1 MISLKQNNLLELLI
15 GLLDHLFIHVLVPI
29 TGTWHL
35 LSAPLLLVLSNI
47 KIVILFIELVV
58 VLSTF
63 LRWLK
68 AMNRAS
74 GLFDTTN
81 TLFILVHISYYEI
94 IF

>member
-1 MISLKQNNLLELLI
+1 MISLKQNNLLELSI

-35 LSAPLLLVLSNI
+35 LLAPLLLVLSNI
-47 KIVILFIELVV
+47 KIVIFFIEL